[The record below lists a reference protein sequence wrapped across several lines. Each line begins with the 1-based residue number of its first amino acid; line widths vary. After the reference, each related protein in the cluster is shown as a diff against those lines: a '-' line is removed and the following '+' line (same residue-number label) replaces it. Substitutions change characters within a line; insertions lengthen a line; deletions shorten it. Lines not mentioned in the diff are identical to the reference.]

1 MTMNKEIPEKFFIS
15 GHSYGGFIS
24 SLFACAHPDRIDGLF
39 LNSPIGAEAEPE
51 DFDPL
56 TVRLTSSETAHPS
69 WAQRIW
75 ISNWENN
82 RTPCDV
88 ARSIPKFI
96 LLPLQRKII
105 GKDLNGYPEH
115 HKRAVANYYID

>member
-51 DFDPL
+51 DSIEGLNMAAEKCGSRPAG
-56 TVRLTSSETAHPS
+56 R
-69 WAQRIW
+69 AQ
-75 ISNWENN
+75 EQ
-82 RTPCDV
+82 T
-88 ARSIPKFI
+88 RSYMTIM
-96 LLPLQRKII
+96 
-105 GKDLNGYPEH
+105 
-115 HKRAVANYYID
+115 